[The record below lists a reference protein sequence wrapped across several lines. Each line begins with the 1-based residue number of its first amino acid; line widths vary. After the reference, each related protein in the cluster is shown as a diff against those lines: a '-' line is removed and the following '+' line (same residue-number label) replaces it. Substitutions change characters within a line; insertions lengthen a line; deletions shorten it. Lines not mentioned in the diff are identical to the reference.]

1 MDKEKFLD
9 KLALIEVIVILIVAI
24 WIASINHYK
33 LHYKEAAPLS
43 YEEACEEYPSG
54 QAAGYPPGEDIP
66 VAKSVE
72 DIKEYD
78 YCTIEVTKEDI
89 IPTRAF
95 LIKDFSE
102 SGDSYSH
109 VGRKY
114 IGER

>member
-33 LHYKEAAPLS
+33 LHY
-43 YEEACEEYPSG
+43 EEADYKYIKG
-54 QAAGYPPGEDIP
+54 QVAGYPPGEDIP

-109 VGRKY
+109 VGRKH
-114 IGER
+114 IGEW